1 MKKAEL
7 KAMVDQVS
15 ALYGLEKIVLRVFAR
30 IESNWN
36 PNARNDQT
44 GAAGMFQ
51 FLKSTAGEHNIDPM
65 DPTEAACAT
74 AMRIR
79 RDVQVLEKRDIET
92 STAHLYLCHQ
102 QGRTG
107 FLQLY
112 RCAYDDESGPLPA
125 ARGRTMAANLPAK
138 EKAAQA
144 KLPNDQE
151 KARFFLEF
159 WKGRIAKFVT
169 EEA

>member
-1 MKKAEL
+1 MRKSEL

-15 ALYGLEKIVLRVFAR
+15 DLFGLDKIILRVFAR

-51 FLKSTAGEHNIDPM
+51 FLKSTAGEHNIDPL
-65 DPTEAACAT
+65 DPHEAATAT
-74 AMRIR
+74 AIRVR
-79 RDVQVLEKRDIET
+79 RDKVVLEKREIDPT
-92 STAHLYLCHQ
+92 VAHLYLCHQ

-112 RCAYDDESGPLPA
+112 RTAFDDDTPALPA

-138 EKAAQA
+138 EKAAWA
-144 KLPNDQE
+144 KLPSDQE
-151 KARFFLEF
+151 KARSFIGY
-159 WKGRIAKFVT
+159 WQSRIAKFVT